1 MYTNKLYKKS
11 LKNTKGI
18 TRIRISLSLSLSL
31 SLCNLLQHW
40 FYVPMSLSAQDRL
53 LSQLPELCADGFSNS
68 AFTWLLSY

>member
-1 MYTNKLYKKS
+1 MYTYKLYKKS
-11 LKNTKGI
+11 LKDT
-18 TRIRISLSLSLSL
+18 LSL

-53 LSQLPELCADGFSNS
+53 MSQLPELCADGFNNS